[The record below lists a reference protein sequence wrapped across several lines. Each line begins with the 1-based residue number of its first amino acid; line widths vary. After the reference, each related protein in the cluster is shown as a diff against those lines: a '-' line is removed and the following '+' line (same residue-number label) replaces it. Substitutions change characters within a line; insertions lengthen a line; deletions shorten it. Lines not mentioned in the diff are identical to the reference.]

1 MATDPTSFF
10 FADAKPNSPLSY
22 EALQTRRKIAEQL
35 LGKRSPFPK
44 TLGEGLTYLGESLAD
59 RARLNE
65 LDKLDAERQAGLQ
78 VQGREAGGAL
88 TGGSGVPAVP
98 AVPVL
103 PATPRADAGDTAP
116 ATPPVATAAVTPSG
130 EGAIAAATEAVADPS
145 LALPVDRNALAGA
158 LAAQQ
163 GFTPPAGSAA
173 DQPAPTPQAGTP
185 LPPPRPRIDRTRIN
199 AEVQADP
206 TLIPRMATIARGE
219 TDNPQGRRVIAETIA
234 NRAIARD
241 QPLSQVMKQY
251 TGPGSDG
258 YYPASTFRN
267 GTMTPEQAQAMQ
279 RDVID
284 PMLRGSDEGTQAL
297 GFAPTGNA
305 SGGVAA
311 RGVAS
316 GRYGNAGRLAGET
329 YVTQERPEQL
339 ERLAGARLASLGGQ
353 PVTAAAAANNPP
365 IVRPDITPLPRV
377 AQAATAQQ
385 PSPFGMGTI
394 PGPLTPPTPEPG
406 LPSVGR
412 TPSPGVRIFNGP
424 PTSPTQEQPNDI
436 EVNAIRRMQVAPND
450 PAVAQIWGPVLQ
462 QQAARRAFIDARN
475 NEKYK
480 SEYSDYHAQQAFER
494 NQPETTGKLRE
505 QEYRLAAEE
514 RKRTEQARFGTLGPE
529 ATVKA
534 LEKSHTDIR
543 PITEALDAIS
553 SAKDLVGKG
562 TFTGILGEAALN
574 TARFKAA
581 TGFPADPRIAA
592 TEDFQSTLARM
603 LGGLRSTVAGPGTQS
618 DADLKALMRA
628 AAGDPK
634 MSKEAILSVL
644 GRLETSSVNAAKAHQ
659 ERWLFA
665 AGNDPNDRRNLAP
678 YSLPMERIL
687 PENYVDVF
695 RQQYRADPATAMRKL
710 DEKFHTPGLASKVI
724 EFRGL

>member
-59 RARLNE
+59 RARMNE

-78 VQGREAGGAL
+78 GQVGEAGGAL
-88 TGGSGVPAVP
+88 TGGSGVPVVP
-98 AVPVL
+98 AVPPVR
-103 PATPRADAGDTAP
+103 AAPRADAGDTAP
-116 ATPPVATAAVTPSG
+116 ATPPVATAAVTPSS
-130 EGAIAAATEAVADPS
+130 EGAIAAATEAVGDPS

-163 GFTPPAGSAA
+163 GFTQPAGSAA
-173 DQPAPTPQAGTP
+173 DQPAPIPQAGTP

-206 TLIPRMATIARGE
+206 TLIPRMATIAKGE
-219 TDNPQGRRVIAETIA
+219 TGDPRGRKVIAETIA

-241 QPLSQVMKQY
+241 QSLSQVMRQY

-267 GTMTPEQAQAMQ
+267 GAMTPEQAQTMQ

-316 GRYGNAGRLAGET
+316 GRYGNSGRLAGET

-353 PVTAAAAANNPP
+353 PVTAAAAANNAP

-377 AQAATAQQ
+377 AQAASAQQ

-394 PGPLTPPTPEPG
+394 PGPTARPVPEPAA
-406 LPSVGR
+406 PSFGR
-412 TPSPGVRIFNGP
+412 TPSPPVRVFNGP
-424 PTSPTQEQPNDI
+424 PTLPAQTPMSEN
-436 EVNAIRRMQVAPND
+436 ERKAILRMQSAPGD
-450 PAVAQIWGPVLQ
+450 PGVQAIWGPVLQ
-462 QQAARRAFIDARN
+462 AETARRTFLDNRNNEAYKAELTDYQAQQAAARTRPKTDI
-475 NEKYK
+475 EQAKA
-480 SEYSDYHAQQAFER
+480 ERDFAQQQQQQAEF
-494 NQPETTGKLRE
+494 GGLS
-505 QEYRLAAEE
+505 QEKVFDLAKASYD
-514 RKRTEQARFGTLGPE
+514 QAKPTIG
-529 ATVKA
+529 A
-534 LEKSHTDIR
+534 
-543 PITEALDAIS
+543 DAAIK
-553 SAKDLVGKG
+553 SAKQLVNSNPGI
-562 TFTGILGEAALN
+562 FTGTGAEAALN
-574 TARFKAA
+574 AHRALA
-581 TGFPADPRIAA
+581 LLGFTSDPRIAPTQQFKSFMSSTLGSLRPTVIGSGPQSNTELHTLLQAAGSDITLSKDTIGGILNQMEKLNLDAA
-592 TEDFQSTLARM
+592 TEHQ
-603 LGGLRSTVAGPGTQS
+603 
-618 DADLKALMRA
+618 K
-628 AAGDPK
+628 K
-634 MSKEAILSVL
+634 VL
-644 GRLETSSVNAAKAHQ
+644 IYT
-659 ERWLFA
+659 
-665 AGNDPNDRRNLAP
+665 GNDNNRRRIGNAI
-678 YSLPMERIL
+678 SLPMDSIL
-687 PENYVDVF
+687 PDSAVAIFKKRYEENPA
-695 RQQYRADPATAMRKL
+695 RAVEEL
-710 DEKFHTPGLASKVI
+710 DRRFHTPGLAQKLLSSG
-724 EFRGL
+724 R